1 MYVPDSYLHQNPVQ
15 HSVSFLSINEMSARK
30 EKYQRTVEKLE
41 KNFSFF
47 ALKGYLK
54 EKYRNKVTGILLRLK
69 RTITSLIPLRDHAVG
84 YTGRNMTPDG
94 GCWSECSDECILFG
108 ACLIFDKDFIT
119 DNDVLFEPH
128 TFMYEEEFF
137 LKLRCTLNNY
147 RMAYYPDVQ
156 VWHTQEGSADFGQQ
170 SFSEYRKCRAG
181 KYLQRIKAVD
191 TYIDYLRSL
200 GY

>member
-1 MYVPDSYLHQNPVQ
+1 MPDRYLYQNPIQ

-41 KNFSFF
+41 KGFSFF
-47 ALKGYLK
+47 ALRGYLK
-54 EKYRNKVTGILLRLK
+54 EKYRNKVTGILLRTK
-69 RTITSLIPLRDHAVG
+69 RILTSLMPLGNHTVG
-84 YTGRNMTPDG
+84 YTRKDMTPDG
-94 GCWSECSDECILFG
+94 GCWSEVSDECILFG
-108 ACLIFDKDFIT
+108 ACLIFDKVFVMG
-119 DNDVLFEPH
+119 NDVLFEQH

-137 LKLRCTLNNY
+137 MKLRCSLNNY
-147 RMAYYPDVQ
+147 RMVYYLDVQ
-156 VWHTQEGSADFGQQ
+156 VWHMQEGSADFGRQ

-191 TYIDYLRSL
+191 TYIDYLKSL